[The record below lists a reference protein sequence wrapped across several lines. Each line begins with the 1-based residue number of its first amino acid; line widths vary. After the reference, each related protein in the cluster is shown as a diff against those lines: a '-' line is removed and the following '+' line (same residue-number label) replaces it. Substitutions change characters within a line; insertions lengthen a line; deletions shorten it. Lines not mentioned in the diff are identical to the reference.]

1 MLLTCLRVREHL
13 VLDAKDEDIDT
24 IVQDWNGIDHIVACM
39 NGQLYWTLYGSE
51 EYPEP
56 DDGFYFTVDYD
67 IAAPVANQRKKNL
80 KKPDGTS
87 ARPPTAYNL
96 FLKQKLREL
105 SKTHSHLSNKDRMRL
120 ASDEWKA
127 MK

>member
-1 MLLTCLRVREHL
+1 

-24 IVQDWNGIDHIVACM
+24 IVQDLNGIDYIVSCVDGNM
-39 NGQLYWTLYGSE
+39 HWTLYGSE

-56 DDGFYFTVDYD
+56 DDGFYFTVENDH
-67 IAAPVANQRKKNL
+67 AAPLADQKRKTPKR
-80 KKPDGTS
+80 PDGAS
-87 ARPPTAYNL
+87 RPPTAYNL

-105 SKTHSHLSNKDRMRL
+105 SKTHNHLSNKDRMRL

>member
-1 MLLTCLRVREHL
+1 

-24 IVQDWNGIDHIVACM
+24 IVQDWNGIDHIVSCM
-39 NGQLYWTLYGSE
+39 NGQLYWSLYGSE

-56 DDGFYFTVDYD
+56 DDGFYFTVEYD
-67 IAAPVANQRKKNL
+67 IAAPVANQRKKTL

-87 ARPPTAYNL
+87 SRPPTAYNL